1 MPRILREI
9 RIRVGRAGRA
19 AVKGKVIDYG
29 HASKYGYTEDPLE
42 VCPYGPEGLP
52 EPPLE
57 ACVYNAEGPGAD
69 GREDVPR
76 EQSVPVPVPP
86 PAVPCNPVFPA
97 DDLMKLPGFQGDS
110 SGAPPFF
117 PAEPP
122 AKGVGAVPGARRAA
136 RGDARVA
143 GADAAG
149 AAAHDAGPAAH
160 AAGAAP
166 AAARDAAAG
175 AAARVPSTSCLP
187 MTPPPFSAGL
197 LAAISQHEQKQRDS
211 GSGSGASGRSGGGH
225 KGFHSEGPI
234 KSPFGVVKASWLP
247 VFSDSQKSKRL
258 PTPSMMND
266 YYATSPRIFPH
277 LCSLCNLECTQMKD
291 WILHQNNPSHIES
304 CRKLRQQY
312 PEWNPEAHSSSRNAG
327 DRKENQ
333 TPKHRSSSSSPSRRR
348 YRPGGSGYPLRRF
361 RSRSR
366 SPGRFRR
373 PRSRSPPRY
382 LRRPSPRHRSRSPQ
396 RPRSS
401 LRPSSRSHRS
411 SSSERSSRRSSRSE
425 DRKAA
430 LEAVMKTLGPEF
442 LAEFKKHK
450 SLQAAVQG
458 SLGSGR
464 SSSTHGPPGKVSGSV
479 KKPLKTSAAPKAP
492 KKDGTAAPGPSS
504 ASSKTEESAQNKE
517 GEEDEED
524 ESAGSSKPQSA
535 SYNRLL
541 REDLLSCGTVLQIS
555 DLPDDGFSD
564 QDIKKL
570 VQPFGKVSDLIVLRS
585 RNEAYLEMNYKEAV
599 IAAVK
604 FGETQPVLLNG
615 KRIRISVAEKPR
627 APPGQVKKTIKKRV
641 LTVKKTSASTKK
653 VPTTSTKTPKP
664 LTGKKEK
671 LKKSAVPGERKVK
684 KAPSAAEQAE
694 DGDPEPSA
702 EPGVGAEG
710 AEPSDPKGV
719 TEGDGIPE
727 PAMPMES
734 QPSPSPVPEPPGTG
748 TPSEESTDPARKD
761 LEDLCVVLVSN
772 LPDKGYSVE
781 EVSNLA
787 KPFGGLK
794 DVLILS
800 SHKKAYLEINRKAA
814 DSMVKFYT
822 CFPMS
827 LDGKQL
833 SISMVPQYQTV
844 RDEEAIFTALI
855 KDSDP
860 QVNTESIHNQFV
872 HLGNLPDDGYRELE
886 VVCVGLRFGKVDHYV
901 VLKNKNK
908 AILQLDTPRSA
919 RSMHSFLQ
927 QYPYS
932 MGEHTLSCSLSP
944 RGDPAQA
951 EAGKRDPK
959 REEGSRASAG
969 SKKSPEGSGVVPR
982 AAADPPGEPRG
993 AKRGAIPAS
1002 SGAEEIAAG
1011 QTEPPEPQPGGAA
1024 RESPGSLARTA
1035 AEDTDTGIGVPGK
1048 PAGTRSPGERSEEKP
1063 LPPSGA
1069 GTEEAPKAP
1078 PEPKLPEKGS
1088 KEGDE
1093 ESSGPAMEALGSSSR
1108 AEGDPAGRGVIPAA
1122 GEPAG
1127 PSPGAVTPGAEGAPM
1142 DTVSPAVTQP
1152 ANELAAPGKSPVP
1165 EAGKSNPET
1174 SGAPVAERKPV
1185 PKSREAPG
1193 KRLDVAGAEEG
1204 VLKAG
1209 HAAEEN
1215 PGKLLGKTGAELEKQ
1230 LGKAAA
1236 KAGAALEDAPSAVG
1250 GSNAGSLVKSH
1261 QNKGTGAAN
1270 PDRSHP
1276 GAPLNPFL
1284 SLKEPAVGKTLLRA
1298 VVSIPDIFKA
1308 RAPAKS
1314 SEPSPGKGGEQ
1325 NPSRA
1330 EGQTGGDKKTP
1341 SKPAQPA
1348 AGSTQGR
1355 GSGSSGVD
1363 GLGGSGRSS
1372 SQQEKDS
1379 QVESRAGSKQ
1389 SQEGESG
1396 SPGTEEDPG
1405 SAQGPGGDRTSGTGS
1420 SGKQKEEEELFPF
1433 NLDEFVTVDE
1443 VVEEVE
1449 SPVVPR
1455 RNPPRG
1461 KRKEGAKPSPSEP
1474 PSKRRKGKGSGAK
1487 GEPSFVTLDEIGE
1500 EEDAPAPPGDPQGL
1514 LVVDEVLEEEELSE
1528 AVKDPQALL
1537 TLDEISEQE
1546 EPGAHRDLP
1555 QPGFKERDL
1564 KAEPLV
1570 TVDEIGEV
1578 EELPLNE
1585 PAELGG
1591 EEGKGGA
1598 ADFASS
1604 QVPDDPAALVTVDEL
1619 QEDNEDNPLVTL
1631 DEVNEEEDDFLADF
1645 NHLKEELNFVT
1656 VDEVGDEEEEEEN
1669 ASPGKSAHKDE
1680 EEEDIIAVAG
1690 PEEEEIAASAG
1701 PEEEDIVAV
1710 AGPEEIGILGDPNP
1724 EEEISA
1730 ISKPKAAQLGSGGAE
1745 PESKQKKATVLGVPK
1760 AQSTPKGK
1768 SRGTTPTSPGFPAL
1782 DILVPKAGFF
1792 CQICSLFYADEP
1804 SMIQHCRTPLHRHNM
1819 EKFMAKQQDND
1830 GEEPSSR

>member
-1 MPRILREI
+1 
-9 RIRVGRAGRA
+9 
-19 AVKGKVIDYG
+19 
-29 HASKYGYTEDPLE
+29 
-42 VCPYGPEGLP
+42 
-52 EPPLE
+52 
-57 ACVYNAEGPGAD
+57 
-69 GREDVPR
+69 
-76 EQSVPVPVPP
+76 
-86 PAVPCNPVFPA
+86 
-97 DDLMKLPGFQGDS
+97 
-110 SGAPPFF
+110 
-117 PAEPP
+117 
-122 AKGVGAVPGARRAA
+122 
-136 RGDARVA
+136 
-143 GADAAG
+143 
-149 AAAHDAGPAAH
+149 
-160 AAGAAP
+160 
-166 AAARDAAAG
+166 
-175 AAARVPSTSCLP
+175 
-187 MTPPPFSAGL
+187 
-197 LAAISQHEQKQRDS
+197 
-211 GSGSGASGRSGGGH
+211 
-225 KGFHSEGPI
+225 
-234 KSPFGVVKASWLP
+234 
-247 VFSDSQKSKRL
+247 
-258 PTPSMMND
+258 
-266 YYATSPRIFPH
+266 
-277 LCSLCNLECTQMKD
+277 
-291 WILHQNNPSHIES
+291 
-304 CRKLRQQY
+304 
-312 PEWNPEAHSSSRNAG
+312 
-327 DRKENQ
+327 
-333 TPKHRSSSSSPSRRR
+333 
-348 YRPGGSGYPLRRF
+348 
-361 RSRSR
+361 
-366 SPGRFRR
+366 
-373 PRSRSPPRY
+373 
-382 LRRPSPRHRSRSPQ
+382 
-396 RPRSS
+396 
-401 LRPSSRSHRS
+401 
-411 SSSERSSRRSSRSE
+411 
-425 DRKAA
+425 
-430 LEAVMKTLGPEF
+430 
-442 LAEFKKHK
+442 
-450 SLQAAVQG
+450 
-458 SLGSGR
+458 
-464 SSSTHGPPGKVSGSV
+464 
-479 KKPLKTSAAPKAP
+479 
-492 KKDGTAAPGPSS
+492 
-504 ASSKTEESAQNKE
+504 
-517 GEEDEED
+517 
-524 ESAGSSKPQSA
+524 
-535 SYNRLL
+535 
-541 REDLLSCGTVLQIS
+541 
-555 DLPDDGFSD
+555 
-564 QDIKKL
+564 
-570 VQPFGKVSDLIVLRS
+570 
-585 RNEAYLEMNYKEAV
+585 AYLEMNYKEAV

-627 APPGQVKKTIKKRV
+627 APPGQVKKTVKKRV
-641 LTVKKTSASTKK
+641 LTVKKASTSTKK

-664 LTGKKEK
+664 PTGKKEK
-671 LKKSAVPGERKVK
+671 LKKSTVPGERKVRK
-684 KAPSAAEQAE
+684 TPSAAEQAE
-694 DGDPEPSA
+694 DGDAEPSA
-702 EPGVGAEG
+702 EPGVGAEE
-710 AEPSDPKGV
+710 AEPSDPKSV
-719 TEGDGIPE
+719 TGEDGIPE
-727 PAMPMES
+727 PAVPMES
-734 QPSPSPVPEPPGTG
+734 QPNPSPVPEPPGTG
-748 TPSEESTDPARKD
+748 TASEESADPARKD
-761 LEDLCVVLVSN
+761 LDDLCVVLVSN

-833 SISMVPQYQTV
+833 SISLVPQYQSI

-993 AKRGAIPAS
+993 ARRGANPTS
-1002 SGAEEIAAG
+1002 SGTEEIPAG

-1035 AEDTDTGIGVPGK
+1035 AEDVDPGIGVPVK
-1048 PAGTRSPGERSEEKP
+1048 PAGTKAPGERSEEKP
-1063 LPPSGA
+1063 LPPSSA

-1078 PEPKLPEKGS
+1078 PEPKLLEKGN

-1093 ESSGPAMEALGSSSR
+1093 ESPAPAVEALGSSSR
-1108 AEGDPAGRGVIPAA
+1108 AEGDPGGRGVTPAG

-1127 PSPGAVTPGAEGAPM
+1127 TSPGAVAEGAPM

-1152 ANELAAPGKSPVP
+1152 ASELGAPGKSPIP

-1174 SGAPVAERKPV
+1174 SGAPVAERKPA

-1204 VLKAG
+1204 VLRAG

-1215 PGKLLGKTGAELEKQ
+1215 PGKLLGKAGAELEKQ

-1236 KAGAALEDAPSAVG
+1236 KAGAALEDAPGAIG

-1270 PDRSHP
+1270 PDRSHL

-1284 SLKEPAVGKTLLRA
+1284 SLKDPAVGKTLLRA

-1325 NPSRA
+1325 NPPRA
-1330 EGQTGGDKKTP
+1330 EGQAGGDKKTP
-1341 SKPAQPA
+1341 SKAAQPA
-1348 AGSTQGR
+1348 AGSAQGR
-1355 GSGSSGVD
+1355 GSGSSTVD
-1363 GLGGSGRSS
+1363 GQGGSGRSS

-1396 SPGTEEDPG
+1396 TPGTEEDPG
-1405 SAQGPGGDRTSGTGS
+1405 STQGPGGDRTSGAGG

-1461 KRKEGAKPSPSEP
+1461 KRKEGAKPGPSEP
-1474 PSKRRKGKGSGAK
+1474 PSKRRKGKSSGGAAK

-1500 EEDAPAPPGDPQGL
+1500 EEDAPAPLGDPQGL

-1555 QPGFKERDL
+1555 QAEFKERDL

-1585 PAELGG
+1585 PTELGG
-1591 EEGKGGA
+1591 EEGKGSAG
-1598 ADFASS
+1598 DFAASS
-1604 QVPDDPAALVTVDEL
+1604 QVPDDPTALVTVDEI

-1669 ASPGKSAHKDE
+1669 ASPGKNPHKDE
-1680 EEEDIIAVAG
+1680 DEEDIVAVAG
-1690 PEEEEIAASAG
+1690 PEEEEIAAGAG

-1724 EEEISA
+1724 EEEISG
-1730 ISKPKAAQLGSGGAE
+1730 ISKPKAQLGSGGAE
-1745 PESKQKKATVLGVPK
+1745 PESRQKKATVLSVPK

-1768 SRGTTPTSPGFPAL
+1768 SRGTTPNSPGFPAL